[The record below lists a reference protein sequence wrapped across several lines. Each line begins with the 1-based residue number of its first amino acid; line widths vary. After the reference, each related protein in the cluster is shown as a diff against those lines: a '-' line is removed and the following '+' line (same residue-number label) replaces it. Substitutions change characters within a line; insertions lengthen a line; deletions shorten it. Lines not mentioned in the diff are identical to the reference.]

1 MLDQPDTAHTPAPPL
16 AGCLA
21 PGKSPLW
28 ASVKEKGSRPATC
41 RAVMRMKSILQAHP
55 LCEPRHALLRD
66 MGTSPPHAGGE
77 EVGGWRPAGQ
87 GSRLDTHTPDT
98 WTPAA
103 SPLTP
108 VKPST
113 LVLGGS
119 AHRGQEPS
127 GRSACEE
134 RITGSVSED
143 QTPEGPPSL
152 LVGFH
157 ALILVTADE
166 RLLLISTLLTASPTA
181 PPSVAS
187 GFTQTHGCHGSGE
200 RWPRSRIRRRD
211 AGRGPHCP
219 RGSAEHWAEH

>member
-1 MLDQPDTAHTPAPPL
+1 MRSSGTWGPAPLTPVGRRWGGGGL
-16 AGCLA
+16 QG
-21 PGKSPLW
+21 
-28 ASVKEKGSRPATC
+28 
-41 RAVMRMKSILQAHP
+41 RAR
-55 LCEPRHALLRD
+55 
-66 MGTSPPHAGGE
+66 
-77 EVGGWRPAGQ
+77 GW
-87 GSRLDTHTPDT
+87 THTLR
-98 WTPAA
+98 TPAA

-143 QTPEGPPSL
+143 QTPEGPPPL

>member
-1 MLDQPDTAHTPAPPL
+1 MRSSGTWGPAPLTPV
-16 AGCLA
+16 GRR
-21 PGKSPLW
+21 W
-28 ASVKEKGSRPATC
+28 
-41 RAVMRMKSILQAHP
+41 
-55 LCEPRHALLRD
+55 
-66 MGTSPPHAGGE
+66 
-77 EVGGWRPAGQ
+77 GGWRPAGR

-98 WTPAA
+98 RTPAA